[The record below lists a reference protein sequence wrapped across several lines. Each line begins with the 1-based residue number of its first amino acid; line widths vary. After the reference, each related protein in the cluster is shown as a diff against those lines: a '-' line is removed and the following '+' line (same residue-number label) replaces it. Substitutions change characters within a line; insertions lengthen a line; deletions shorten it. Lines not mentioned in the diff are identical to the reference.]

1 MLTVTLSHLVSQHVA
16 IFTYF
21 TVKFPYIFINKH
33 LYVFRAEQDNLL
45 YSSELSISQLSSPC
59 NTQRRK
65 HHSVNCF
72 SCFFTK
78 TGKNRK
84 NILITRTSY
93 SHKQKF
99 FILLKKKINFSPD
112 GFHFS
117 KQALTFQ
124 VFQARFWTTGRKAA
138 WCLENIVM
146 TYIWITKTKLYRCTQ
161 STHTSRYVV

>member
-21 TVKFPYIFINKH
+21 TVKFPYIFINKY

-45 YSSELSISQLSSPC
+45 YSSEFSISQLSSPC

-99 FILLKKKINFSPD
+99 FILLKKRLISHLMDFTSLNKPSHFK
-112 GFHFS
+112 FS
-117 KQALTFQ
+117 KPDSEQQEEKWLG
-124 VFQARFWTTGRKAA
+124 VWK
-138 WCLENIVM
+138 I
-146 TYIWITKTKLYRCTQ
+146 
-161 STHTSRYVV
+161 